1 MDVFFH
7 GKSYEKL
14 EMVGLFHGKFYGW
27 WTFGVPPWLRAFLCI
42 PQKSPE
48 MQRPHHFVHQAISY
62 HRFHVIVPYCTIFFQ
77 CVFFT
82 IIKQIP
88 WNPIKPHEK
97 PCLYL
102 YPIDWLLSWWKPI
115 FIPLNP
121 IVIYIYVL
129 NPIYISHWLFFNPQ
143 QFIQF
148 LR

>member
-1 MDVFFH
+1 MENPMKNWKWLVYFMENSMDDEPLGYPHDLGLSSVSP
-7 GKSYEKL
+7 KNLQRCSALIILYIKL
-14 EMVGLFHGKFYGW
+14 YHIIDSM
-27 WTFGVPPWLRAFLCI
+27 WL
-42 PQKSPE
+42 
-48 MQRPHHFVHQAISY
+48 Y
-62 HRFHVIVPYCTIFFQ
+62 HIVPFFSN
-77 CVFFT
+77 VFFFT

-121 IVIYIYVL
+121 IVLYIYIYVL